1 MSMEHAAEPSDTELQ
16 AVLQEVTAVRAGV
29 LAEAAAAEGLLSGV
43 HAEQVASARNLLH
56 YLALRRR
63 DLRPLQSRLAAL
75 GLSSLGRAESHV
87 LATLDAVLAA
97 LRRLAGSPW
106 WPPHSEA
113 PGVDFGGGERL
124 LAAHADA
131 LLGPAPAGR
140 SARIMVTMPGEA
152 AGDDALVCDLLGAGM
167 DCLRINCA
175 HDDAGAWLAMVENL
189 RRAERS
195 LGRSCK
201 VAMDLA
207 GPKLRTGPLEP
218 GPAVVKVRPRR
229 DALGRVTTPARV
241 WLTAESAPQP
251 PPAPADACLPVPAAW
266 LAALGVGE
274 RLKFTDARGAKRA
287 FTVVDATAGGCRA
300 EATRTAYVVPGTVLK
315 RGRAAS
321 GGGDR
326 EAAVGELTAGE
337 QALELQVGDLLAL
350 TRDLAPGRPATR
362 DAAGAVLTPASIG
375 CTLPA
380 AFDGVRAGE
389 PICFDDGKVGG
400 VVEAVDAAR
409 VLVRVARTGP
419 GGAKLRADKG
429 VNLPESDLRLDAT
442 TAKDLDDLAFVARHA
457 DIVEL
462 SFANTA
468 RDVERLHEHLGR
480 LGGRTPAVV
489 LKVETRRGFENLPEL
504 LLAAMRSP
512 CCGVMI
518 ARGDLAVE
526 VGFER
531 LAEAQEEILWV
542 CEAAHVPVVWA
553 TQVLEGLAKAGTP
566 SRAEVTDAAAG
577 VRAECVMLNK
587 GPHVR
592 QAVRALDDILRRMQ
606 AHHCKNRST
615 LRELKI
621 AHTLPVA
628 AGE

>member
-1 MSMEHAAEPSDTELQ
+1 
-16 AVLQEVTAVRAGV
+16 
-29 LAEAAAAEGLLSGV
+29 
-43 HAEQVASARNLLH
+43 
-56 YLALRRR
+56 
-63 DLRPLQSRLAAL
+63 
-75 GLSSLGRAESHV
+75 
-87 LATLDAVLAA
+87 
-97 LRRLAGSPW
+97 
-106 WPPHSEA
+106 
-113 PGVDFGGGERL
+113 
-124 LAAHADA
+124 
-131 LLGPAPAGR
+131 
-140 SARIMVTMPGEA
+140 
-152 AGDDALVCDLLGAGM
+152 
-167 DCLRINCA
+167 
-175 HDDAGAWLAMVENL
+175 VENL

-195 LGRSCK
+195 LGRTCK

-218 GPAVVKVRPRR
+218 GPAVAKVRPRR
-229 DALGRVTTPARV
+229 DALGNVTAPARI

-251 PPAPADACLPVPAAW
+251 PPARADARLTVPAAW
-266 LAALGVGE
+266 LAALDVGE

-287 FTVVDATAGGCRA
+287 FTIVDAIGGDRWA
-300 EATRTAYVVPGTVLK
+300 EATRTAYVVPGTALK
-315 RGRAAS
+315 RGRVAS

-326 EAAVGELTAGE
+326 EAVVGALPPGE
-337 QALELQVGDLLAL
+337 QFLGLQVGDRLTL
-350 TRDLAPGRPATR
+350 TRDLTPGRPATR
-362 DAAGAVLTPASIG
+362 DAAGAVLTSASIG

-409 VLVRVARTGP
+409 VLVRVTRTGP

-442 TAKDLDDLAFVARHA
+442 TDKDLDDLAFVARHA

-468 RDVERLHEHLGR
+468 EDVERLHEHLAR
-480 LGGRTPAVV
+480 RGGRTPAVV
-489 LKVETRRGFENLPEL
+489 LKIETRRGFENLPSL

-512 CCGVMI
+512 HCGVMI

-531 LAEAQEEILWV
+531 LAEVQEEILWV

-566 SRAEVTDAAAG
+566 SRAEVTDAAMG

-606 AHHCKNRST
+606 AHHYKNRST
-615 LRELKI
+615 LRQLKL
-621 AHTLPVA
+621 AHTLPA
-628 AGE
+628 AASE